1 MRRNLRLAVALN
13 FRTVVR
19 RNSVLSETNIQ
30 LCILIRRTRWKQYRQ
45 SMIWDNQ
52 KDQILIGE
60 VILARPFQSKKG
72 TTERGKAW
80 QAVADAMKAREYKV
94 DRRAV
99 RDRISNLM
107 DKVKGK
113 NNKEKAASGIA
124 VEETD
129 EEKQIRESIE
139 EFIQEEEDIE
149 MLPKERGDEE
159 KKKADGAEMRKR
171 ACETFGETRKR
182 LDVESNTPKRR
193 NSGND
198 TIGIIQKKMEIDQ
211 QLRREEME
219 RKKEEEERRR
229 AEERGRERRFE
240 AFQQQQLQQQQQM
253 QQQILQQQQLL
264 QHQNQQTQTLM
275 MAFLKSMEK
284 KN

>member
-1 MRRNLRLAVALN
+1 MEAVSSKAEEIK
-13 FRTVVR
+13 TKK
-19 RNSVLSETNIQ
+19 STN
-30 LCILIRRTRWKQYRQ
+30 R
-45 SMIWDNQ
+45 MIWDNQ

-129 EEKQIRESIE
+129 EEKYLRIRESIE

-219 RKKEEEERRR
+219 RKKRGRRTKEGRRRR